1 MSASRY
7 LAYVRCAA
15 AEAPQAEVID
25 QMSKVPLAAPINLWT
40 SDPAVM
46 IGTQGAIIGHLFT
59 RALPSRR
66 IRELNAAE
74 TNAAIV
80 THGQSLIRDYWGGYV
95 AIFQIAGGDIV
106 IVRDP
111 SGSLPAFWREIDG
124 GVVLAP
130 QVGTPPFAA
139 SDGISVDLD
148 ALLIHMWHPFY
159 AGEQTCLSGVREI
172 VPGGRLHIGPST
184 QRSDL
189 LWQPWN
195 HITGRARLGPASIE
209 HLRATVLDA
218 IKTWAG
224 EFASISSGLSGG
236 LDSSIVCAG
245 LAGATSSP
253 RGFHMSWTDREGDEK
268 SYAQLVARALDMP
281 LDIFPYD
288 LDAIDVAQP
297 VVAHAA
303 RPLMAHYA
311 QSTAKAQD
319 MIAERHNIGAF
330 FTGHGGD
337 NVFGMTHSIA
347 PILDRNRD
355 GAGVRAVIASLRDV
369 SKLHDA
375 SYATILLHIA
385 RHVVRGA
392 RKAARGT
399 PGFLNVERLNA
410 AKERI
415 AIHPWLAPP
424 EGIALG
430 AAAHIRAL
438 ARAVGYEGFHDR
450 RVQPPTIAPLL
461 AQPVM
466 ELCLGIPSWRWIE
479 GGIDRSMA
487 RRAFSSDLPPAITAR
502 RTKGGP
508 AGFLDRYYWDNE
520 GKILSFLRSGFLID
534 HDLIRGVPLP
544 DPQSGSPAYDRAHA
558 RRLLGLA
565 GAESWARQWAG

>member
-7 LAYVRCAA
+7 LAYVRCATAGSEGA
-15 AEAPQAEVID
+15 ATD
-25 QMSKVPLAAPINLWT
+25 QMSKVPLAVPISLWT
-40 SDPAVM
+40 SDPVVM

-59 RALPSRR
+59 KALPSRR
-66 IRELNAAE
+66 IKELDAAE
-74 TNAAIV
+74 TNAAII
-80 THGQSLIRDYWGGYV
+80 THGQSLIRDYWGSYV

-106 IVRDP
+106 IIRDP
-111 SGSLPAFWREIDG
+111 SGGLPAFWREIDEG
-124 GVVLAP
+124 IVIAP
-130 QVGTPPFAA
+130 QVGTSPFAA

-148 ALLIHMWHPFY
+148 ALLVHMWHPFH
-159 AGEQTCLSGVREI
+159 AGEQTCLCGVREI
-172 VPGGRLHIGPST
+172 VPGGRLHIGPSK

-189 LWQPWN
+189 LWQPWDY
-195 HITGRARLGPASIE
+195 IAGRARLGPASIE

-224 EFASISSGLSGG
+224 EFASISSGMSGG

-253 RGFHMSWTDREGDEK
+253 RGFHMRWTDREGDET
-268 SYAQLVARALDMP
+268 SYAQLVAQALDMP

-288 LDAIDVAQP
+288 LGAIDVEQP
-297 VVAHAA
+297 IVAHAA

-311 QSTAKAQD
+311 QSTAKAQA
-319 MIAERHNIGAF
+319 MVAAQHNIAAF

-337 NVFGMTHSIA
+337 NVFGMTHSIV
-347 PILDRNRD
+347 PIFDRYLDAA
-355 GAGVRAVIASLRDV
+355 GAKAVIASMQDV
-369 SKLHDA
+369 SRLHDA
-375 SYATILLHIA
+375 SYATILVHILRHLA
-385 RHVVRGA
+385 RGP
-392 RKAARGT
+392 RKAAQGT
-399 PGFLNVERLNA
+399 PGFLNIERLNA

-415 AIHPWLAPP
+415 AIHPWLTPP
-424 EGIALG
+424 EGLAPG

-438 ARAVGYEGFHDR
+438 SRAVGYEGFHDR

-461 AQPVM
+461 AQSVM
-466 ELCLGIPSWRWIE
+466 EVCLGIPSWQWVE

-520 GKILSFLRSGFLID
+520 RKILSFLKSGFLAE
-534 HDLIRGVPLP
+534 HDLICAVPPP
-544 DPQSGSPAYDRAHA
+544 DAPSGRPAYDRTHA

-565 GAESWARQWAG
+565 GVESWARQWAG